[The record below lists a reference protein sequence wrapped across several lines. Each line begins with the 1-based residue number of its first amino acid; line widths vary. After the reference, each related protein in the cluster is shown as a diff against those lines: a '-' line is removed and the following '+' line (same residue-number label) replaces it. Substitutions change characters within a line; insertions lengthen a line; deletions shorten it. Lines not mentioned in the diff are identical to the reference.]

1 VETSWGD
8 LSVHRSRG
16 QENFVTQE
24 GFVIK
29 RTDEE
34 ILGGLPPPLRRWA
47 LNQGYV
53 ISLPKGVKRLLHA
66 AKAGHVGTLDPL
78 ASGLLPVCLGE
89 ATKFSTGTFGA
100 DKNYAAE
107 ILLGVTTT
115 TGDTEGE
122 VTARQSVDVTRD
134 QVDGVLRR
142 FTETLEQTPP
152 MYSALKRGGKP
163 LYAYARA
170 GLTLAIAPRTITI
183 HSITLQ
189 RLAAERLQI
198 SVRCSKGT
206 YIRVLAEDIGRV
218 LGCGA
223 TLAGLRRTAV
233 GAFDV
238 KSAVTLERLESLPV
252 EQRLACLLPIDCL
265 LSSLPELLIKP
276 DLARR
281 LVNGQF
287 GRIESP
293 GSPGCV
299 RLYDLNR
306 RFLGLGEL
314 QPEGR
319 LVAKRLVAAS
329 PAAVSE
335 DSATLANL

>member
-1 VETSWGD
+1 VSNGNLTQSAISARPVDGVLLLDKPVGITS
-8 LSVHRSRG
+8 
-16 QENFVTQE
+16 NA
-24 GFVIK
+24 
-29 RTDEE
+29 
-34 ILGGLPPPLRRWA
+34 A
-47 LNQGYV
+47 LQR
-53 ISLPKGVKRLLHA
+53 VKRLLHA

-100 DKNYAAE
+100 DKNYDAE

-122 VTARQSVDVTRD
+122 VTARRSVAVTRD
-134 QVDGVLRR
+134 QVDRVLRR
-142 FTETLEQTPP
+142 FTGTIEQTPP
-152 MYSALKRGGKP
+152 MYSALKRDGKP

-170 GLTLAIAPRTITI
+170 GLTLAITPRTITI
-183 HSITLQ
+183 HSITLH
-189 RLAAERLQI
+189 RYAAERLQI

-223 TLAGLRRTAV
+223 TLAGLRRAAV
-233 GAFDV
+233 GAFDL
-238 KSAVTLERLESLPV
+238 KSAVTLERLEALPA
-252 EQRLACLLPIDCL
+252 EQRLACLLPVDCL
-265 LSSLPELLIKP
+265 LSSLPELLLEP

-281 LVNGQF
+281 LVNGQW

-293 GSPGCV
+293 ESSGCV

-306 RFLGLGEL
+306 RFLGLGEF

-319 LVAKRLVAAS
+319 LVPKRLVAA
-329 PAAVSE
+329 ALAE
-335 DSATLANL
+335 GAGETLG

>member
-1 VETSWGD
+1 MSNGNLTQSAISARPVDGVLLLDKPVGITS
-8 LSVHRSRG
+8 
-16 QENFVTQE
+16 NA
-24 GFVIK
+24 
-29 RTDEE
+29 
-34 ILGGLPPPLRRWA
+34 A
-47 LNQGYV
+47 LQR
-53 ISLPKGVKRLLHA
+53 VKRLLHA

-100 DKNYAAE
+100 DKNYDAE

-122 VTARQSVDVTRD
+122 VTARRSVAVTRD
-134 QVDGVLRR
+134 QVDRVLRR
-142 FTETLEQTPP
+142 FTGTIEQTPP
-152 MYSALKRGGKP
+152 MYSALKRDGKP

-170 GLTLAIAPRTITI
+170 GLTLAITPRTITI
-183 HSITLQ
+183 HSITLH
-189 RLAAERLQI
+189 RYAAERLQI

-223 TLAGLRRTAV
+223 TLAGRRRAAV
-233 GAFDV
+233 GTFDL
-238 KSAVTLERLESLPV
+238 KFAVTLERLEALPA
-252 EQRLACLLPIDCL
+252 EQRLACLLPVDCL
-265 LSSLPELLIKP
+265 LSSLPELLLEP

-281 LVNGQF
+281 LVNGQW

-293 GSPGCV
+293 ESSGCV

-314 QPEGR
+314 QSEGR
-319 LVAKRLVAAS
+319 LVSKRLVAA
-329 PAAVSE
+329 A
-335 DSATLANL
+335 LAEGAGDPRVKVASL

>member
-1 VETSWGD
+1 MKQSVALSATGTKAADFVSNENLKRSAIATRPVDGVLLLDKPIGITS
-8 LSVHRSRG
+8 
-16 QENFVTQE
+16 NA
-24 GFVIK
+24 
-29 RTDEE
+29 
-34 ILGGLPPPLRRWA
+34 A
-47 LNQGYV
+47 LQRA
-53 ISLPKGVKRLLHA
+53 KRLLHA

-100 DKNYAAE
+100 DKSYDAE

-115 TGDTEGE
+115 TGDTDGE
-122 VTARQSVDVTRD
+122 VTARQSVAITRD
-134 QVDGVLRR
+134 QVDRVLRR
-142 FTETLEQTPP
+142 FTGTIEQTPP
-152 MYSALKRGGKP
+152 MFSAMKRDGKP

-170 GLTLAIAPRTITI
+170 GLTLAVTPRTITI
-183 HSITLQ
+183 HSIVLH
-189 RLAAERLQI
+189 RYAAERLQI

-233 GAFDV
+233 GAFDL
-238 KSAVTLERLESLPV
+238 KSAVTLERLEALPA
-252 EQRLACLLPIDCL
+252 EQRRACLLPVDCL
-265 LSSLPELLIKP
+265 LSSLPELLLDP

-281 LVNGQF
+281 LVNGQC
-287 GRIESP
+287 GRIENP

-306 RFLGLGEL
+306 RFLGMGEL

-319 LVAKRLVAAS
+319 LVSKRLVAA
-329 PAAVSE
+329 A
-335 DSATLANL
+335 LAEGAGDAR